1 MSGRQTEVPVKG
13 LLRTE
18 VDTPFLE
25 IGCKLLLRTP
35 VLRIELLNVV
45 VRNVERSGV
54 PLGLSCAGF
63 LFGNR
68 VMQKA
73 VAYEFHQP
81 IRIYALMVFCKKMRV
96 FLDERNDVVFLLPGW
111 LATALPML
119 CDDELVAPDTLSLTV
134 RADKRRE
141 TQTEASVLAITG
153 IEQYIPDVEPLQKSS
168 CVSSLSFIVFSFVV
182 SCGVCRIVIGGN
194 VLAVPVRVLL
204 FWPALRELILA
215 AWLLPRAVR
224 SSPYSLCQRARTR

>member
-1 MSGRQTEVPVKG
+1 
-13 LLRTE
+13 
-18 VDTPFLE
+18 
-25 IGCKLLLRTP
+25 
-35 VLRIELLNVV
+35 
-45 VRNVERSGV
+45 
-54 PLGLSCAGF
+54 
-63 LFGNR
+63 
-68 VMQKA
+68 MQKA

-111 LATALPML
+111 LATAFSLL
-119 CDDELVAPDTLSLTV
+119 RYDELVTPDTLFLTV

-153 IEQYIPDVEPLQKSS
+153 IEQYIPDVEPLQK
-168 CVSSLSFIVFSFVV
+168 IVMCQFFVIHCLLFSFVV
-182 SCGVCRIVIGGN
+182 SCRGYCVVIGGN

-215 AWLLPRAVR
+215 A
-224 SSPYSLCQRARTR
+224 

>member
-1 MSGRQTEVPVKG
+1 VSGRQTEVPVKG

-153 IEQYIPDVEPLQKSS
+153 IEQYIPDVEPLQKIVMCQFFVIHCLLFCCFMWGVPHCHRWKRACRS
-168 CVSSLSFIVFSFVV
+168 CSGSSL
-182 SCGVCRIVIGGN
+182 
-194 VLAVPVRVLL
+194 LAG
-204 FWPALRELILA
+204 
-215 AWLLPRAVR
+215 
-224 SSPYSLCQRARTR
+224 SS